1 MAWRGLDRMAYMIKK
16 LADFFR
22 FTNWDYHNKKLQ
34 PEIAVVF
41 YLSVVQFLL
50 LDFGLNLQ

>member
-22 FTNWDYHNKKLQ
+22 FTNWDYHNKKTTAGNSCSFLF
-34 PEIAVVF
+34 ECSAV
-41 YLSVVQFLL
+41 SPA
-50 LDFGLNLQ
+50 